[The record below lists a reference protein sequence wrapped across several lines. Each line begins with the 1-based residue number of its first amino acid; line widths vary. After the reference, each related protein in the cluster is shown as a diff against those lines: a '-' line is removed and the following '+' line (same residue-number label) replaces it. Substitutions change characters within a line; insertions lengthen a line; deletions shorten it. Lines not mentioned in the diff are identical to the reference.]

1 MPALRD
7 RRLGYP
13 QQRSATVEIITTAR
27 KAAALADRVRDVSG
41 VHEAPTEASWARD
54 GKVIVDVFPLS
65 DSRSTVNRA
74 AKAVDQLAPSAGV
87 GGVTAQYDD
96 FISAAYGSFP
106 VMLAII
112 AVLTVLLLAR
122 AFRSLLLTVKA
133 VLLELLSI
141 SASLGG
147 FCPGLAGGLRLPRPF
162 GRRNS

>member
-1 MPALRD
+1 
-7 RRLGYP
+7 
-13 QQRSATVEIITTAR
+13 
-27 KAAALADRVRDVSG
+27 
-41 VHEAPTEASWARD
+41 
-54 GKVIVDVFPLS
+54 VIVDVFPLS

-74 AKAVDQLAPSAGV
+74 AKAADQLAPSAGV

-133 VLLELLSI
+133 VLLKRLSI
-141 SASLGG
+141 SVVLGG
-147 FCPGLAGGLRLPRPF
+147 GSVLVWQEGYGSHALLGGAIPDRTTLVTRLMNQLRLPVT
-162 GRRNS
+162 SEAAQSSYV